1 MRVMRRSAP
10 LSTPPDVAWI
20 LASYAHEAHAQI
32 EAGGS
37 DLAALNTIRRQLE
50 ASLEV
55 RFEDETAEDFFRST
69 LVQTLFYGLFSA

>member
-10 LSTPPDVAWI
+10 LSTPQDVAWI
-20 LASYAHEAHAQI
+20 LASYAHEARARI

-50 ASLEV
+50 ASLGV